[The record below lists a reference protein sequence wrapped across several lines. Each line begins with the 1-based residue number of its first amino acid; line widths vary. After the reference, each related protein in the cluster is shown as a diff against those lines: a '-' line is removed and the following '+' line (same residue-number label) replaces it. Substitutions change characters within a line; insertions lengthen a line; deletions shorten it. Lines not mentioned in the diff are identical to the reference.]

1 MKSQSRPRTNNKAEQ
16 SFLENRRLN
25 KMHTSGFGCCLYSV
39 LVSCGNQVSLS
50 AGLWTS
56 DPENVRYSLM
66 WSTEAQGGRTRGHR
80 SKPLIQPISR
90 SWELLEMLLLTHPSW
105 WQESP
110 GTTSCTEWPWILS
123 RPWPREKSSWNQP
136 CVMEHQYWVDKI
148 QGTIFKSET
157 RRILDFSP
165 QQSFSCF
172 WEYPTYCQIPI
183 LCCWSIDSLSRWL
196 SPANHSHI
204 LPITTSISCKS

>member
-1 MKSQSRPRTNNKAEQ
+1 MKSQSRPRTNNEAEQ

-39 LVSCGNQVSLS
+39 LVSCGKQVSLS

-80 SKPLIQPISR
+80 SKPRIQPISW

-110 GTTSCTEWPWILS
+110 GTTSCTEWPWTLS

-136 CVMEHQYWVDKI
+136 CVMEHQYWADKI
-148 QGTIFKSET
+148 QGTIFRSEGYSISLLSSHSLASGNT
-157 RRILDFSP
+157 PLIDRSL
-165 QQSFSCF
+165 SCAV
-172 WEYPTYCQIPI
+172 
-183 LCCWSIDSLSRWL
+183 WSIDSLSRWL

-204 LPITTSISCKS
+204 LPITVSISCKS